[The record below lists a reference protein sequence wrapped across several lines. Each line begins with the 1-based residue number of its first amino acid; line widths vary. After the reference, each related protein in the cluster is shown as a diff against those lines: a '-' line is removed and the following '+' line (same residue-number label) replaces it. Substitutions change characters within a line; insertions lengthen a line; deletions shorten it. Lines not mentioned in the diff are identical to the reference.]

1 MTKDTRMRRGASFE
15 LKMGKNEDISRIFE
29 PLKERESERAAKKDK
44 SVQC

>member
-1 MTKDTRMRRGASFE
+1 MRCGAS
-15 LKMGKNEDISRIFE
+15 LSVKMGKNKDISRIFE